1 MHTYNHRYIHIF
13 IHTYIHTGCCGAPL
27 SIKFIEKPTP
37 VSCFYNKPTN
47 LALHKKTYQSTT
59 YNMREGKYA
68 VNGKKDGNG
77 VNKSSSTQLE
87 SQPWLEVDL
96 GNIATIDKVLIW
108 NRTYETRDK
117 SEVRDLYT
125 SRLFPC
131 WVMIGIMIDD
141 HDDDDDDYNNDG
153 DDDDDNMMMVVIMI
167 IMMMMMVIIIII
179 MMFMI
184 EDHDRYNKNDNT
196 AMITMT
202 MIII

>member
-1 MHTYNHRYIHIF
+1 MIQHTY
-13 IHTYIHTGCCGAPL
+13 THTGCCGAPL

-47 LALHKKTYQSTT
+47 LALYKKTYQSTT

-108 NRTYETRDK
+108 NRTDEPRDK

-141 HDDDDDDYNNDG
+141 HVDDDDDDDYNNND
-153 DDDDDNMMMVVIMI
+153 DDDDDNMMMVVIM
-167 IMMMMMVIIIII
+167 MMMMVVIIVI

-196 AMITMT
+196 AMITMMRMT
-202 MIII
+202 MIMI

>member
-1 MHTYNHRYIHIF
+1 
-13 IHTYIHTGCCGAPL
+13 
-27 SIKFIEKPTP
+27 
-37 VSCFYNKPTN
+37 
-47 LALHKKTYQSTT
+47 
-59 YNMREGKYA
+59 MREGKYA

-108 NRTYETRDK
+108 NRTDEPRDK

-141 HDDDDDDYNNDG
+141 HVDDDDDDDHNDDG
-153 DDDDDNMMMVVIMI
+153 CVDDHNDDDDG
-167 IMMMMMVIIIII
+167 
-179 MMFMI
+179 
-184 EDHDRYNKNDNT
+184 EDDDGCYYNHNDVYDR
-196 AMITMT
+196 
-202 MIII
+202 